1 MAKHG
6 AVIDCVKNSFSLTS
20 GSTYLQL
27 YETLKPE
34 IVAVVSVSE
43 TVQIPARSEVFVAA
57 TIKHP
62 GIKAGQE
69 GLVEPNYKGQG
80 RLLVARSLNTVNP
93 RNEVSMQVI
102 NTGHE
107 TMTLYS
113 GTTIAS
119 FNSSVEIMPVSDFEH
134 TPDNVQGDAM
144 PEVDLARADLSTPQR
159 HDLNRLIWQFRD
171 LFVSEGGCTGRTSVI
186 KHILSALRGLQSDNH
201 SEGFHSCFRIL
212 LRQRSRRCFSK
223 G

>member
-1 MAKHG
+1 M
-6 AVIDCVKNSFSLTS
+6 
-20 GSTYLQL
+20 
-27 YETLKPE
+27 
-34 IVAVVSVSE
+34 
-43 TVQIPARSEVFVAA
+43 
-57 TIKHP
+57 
-62 GIKAGQE
+62 
-69 GLVEPNYKGQG
+69 EPNCKGQG

-93 RNEVSMQVI
+93 RNEVSTQVI

-113 GTTIAS
+113 GTNIAS
-119 FNSSVEIMPVSDFEH
+119 FSSNVEIMPVSDSEH

-159 HDLNRLIWQFRD
+159 HDLNRLIWEFRD

-186 KHILSALRGLQSDNH
+186 KHTIRIDGSPH

>member
-1 MAKHG
+1 MKQ
-6 AVIDCVKNSFSLTS
+6 K
-20 GSTYLQL
+20 
-27 YETLKPE
+27 KPE

-43 TVQIPARSEVFVAA
+43 TVQISARSKVFVSG
-57 TIKHP
+57 TMQHP
-62 GIKAGQE
+62 GIKAGHE
-69 GLVEPNYKGQG
+69 GLVEANYKGQG

-93 RNEVSMQVI
+93 RNEVSMQVM

-119 FNSSVEIMPVSDFEH
+119 FNSSVGIMSVSDS
-134 TPDNVQGDAM
+134 PDNVQGDAM

-159 HDLNRLIWQFRD
+159 HDLNRLIWEFQD

-186 KHILSALRGLQSDNH
+186 NH
-201 SEGFHSCFRIL
+201 TIRTEGSPI
-212 LRQRSRRCFSK
+212 
-223 G
+223 